1 MKAVPTGIVS
11 AMTESRTVSVS
22 IRKSP
27 ATVYGYLADPA
38 HLPQWSAFITH
49 IRPDGPAWLA
59 TTPQG
64 PVRISFSPPNP
75 HGILDHHV
83 TVSPKLTVYV
93 PMRVLKN
100 GDDGSEVIFT
110 VFRLPEMTAGQFQAD
125 IDSVLADL
133 ANLKRALEMT

>member
-1 MKAVPTGIVS
+1 MKNLPAGVVS
-11 AMTESRTVSVS
+11 ALTESRTVSVS

-49 IRPDGPAWLA
+49 IRRDGMAWLA
-59 TTPQG
+59 ITPQG

-75 HGILDHHV
+75 YGILDHHV
-83 TVSPKLTVYV
+83 TVSPKPTVYV

-100 GDDGSEVIFT
+100 NDNGSEVIFT
-110 VFRLPEMTAGQFQAD
+110 VFRLPETTAEQFQAD
-125 IDSVLADL
+125 IDSVPADL
-133 ANLKRALEMT
+133 ANLKRVLEMT